1 MKLNE
6 CNVFDMVF
14 LAKLGGISFVANE
27 PCQAMQLEERV
38 KEVKT
43 M

>member
-6 CNVFDMVF
+6 IQCVWQGFFN
-14 LAKLGGISFVANE
+14 KTRWNVANE

>member
-1 MKLNE
+1 MNIVCLKG
-6 CNVFDMVF
+6 FF
-14 LAKLGGISFVANE
+14 LTKLGGISFVANE